1 MVCKNCKKKPIWKFT
16 NQTQLCASCFV
27 KYFNK
32 KVKGTIRKYKMPIQK
47 IKKKSLKANVINKII
62 MELPNRKGKLIEE
75 SLNDI
80 SNTILYTLMNDDESS
95 LRKLLPCNQPLYFL
109 SDKEILLYAK
119 LKRIKGKISNEKAK
133 IGKLKQIDD
142 FLVSLEKKNA
152 DIRLNVVNAMLKN
165 YS

>member
-1 MVCKNCKKKPIWKFT
+1 MVCKNCKKKPVWKFT

-80 SNTILYTLMNDDESS
+80 SNAILYIMMYDNKDK